1 MQQIFYE
8 VKLSYSYSLSL
19 AQLILSVYIFY
30 LSLHNLSLKAIKS
43 ECVFGGGGRYEQY
56 RKTLP
61 TKILK
66 IKHFSP

>member
-43 ECVFGGGGRYEQY
+43 ECVFGGGGFMNSIEKHYQ
-56 RKTLP
+56 
-61 TKILK
+61 LK
-66 IKHFSP
+66 Y